1 MLELIIIV
9 ILWGYLILLLVV
21 IAAYLSAV
29 ATGSPFGKLNSSSQ
43 LPEISILIPARNEEQ
58 SIIKCLESILS
69 LDYPIEK
76 LHILIGED
84 QSTDNTAKLVEL
96 FIAKYPNFQLIS
108 IKQNLGS
115 AKAKGNVLANLMCL
129 VQTEIV
135 FVTDADIEVNPK
147 WVKRLLPKIIE
158 DKYAIVSGTTIVKG
172 VKLFHKWQGLEW
184 YLGTGYIA
192 GFDQLGIPTT
202 AVGNNMAFTKTA
214 YYATGGYENM
224 PFSVTE
230 DFQLYAAIRAKGY
243 RSYNESHANSVSI
256 SAAQNYINTF
266 LHQRKRW
273 LMGARD
279 LPWYW
284 ILIFG
289 LQALFYPCLAGML
302 LLHLSLAIKIWV
314 VKIILQQ
321 TFLLTMQLRLKQKIE
336 WLAMLSFEFYSIWSI
351 LAMMGFYLGAS
362 KMVWKGR
369 SYH

>member
-1 MLELIIIV
+1 MLELAFIL
-9 ILWGYLILLLVV
+9 ILWAYLLLLLMLFS
-21 IAAYLSAV
+21 AYLSADKSN
-29 ATGSPFGKLNSSSQ
+29 GSLEKSSEVTH
-43 LPEISILIPARNEEQ
+43 LPEISILIPARNEEEN
-58 SIIKCLESILS
+58 ILKCLGSILA
-69 LDYPIEK
+69 LDYPKDK
-76 LHILIGED
+76 LHILIGDD
-84 QSTDNTAKLVEL
+84 QSSDNTSNLVGA
-96 FIAKYPNFQLIS
+96 FIEKYPYFQLVS
-108 IKQNLGS
+108 IQQTLGS
-115 AKAKGNVLANLMCL
+115 AKAKGNVLANLMRL

-147 WVKRLLPKIIE
+147 WVKRLLPKITE

-172 VKLFHKWQGLEW
+172 AKLFHKWQGLEW

-230 DFQLYAAIRAKGY
+230 DFQLYAAIREKGY
-243 RSYNESHANSVSI
+243 RSYNESHPDSVNI
-256 SAAQNYINTF
+256 SAAQNYIYAF

-273 LMGARD
+273 LMGARA

-284 ILIFG
+284 LFIFG
-289 LQALFYPCLAGML
+289 LQALFYPCLGGML

-314 VKIILQQ
+314 IKIVLQQ

-336 WLAMLSFEFYSIWSI
+336 WLAMVSFEFYSIWSI
-351 LAMMGFYLGAS
+351 LAMMGFYFSSNA
-362 KMVWKGR
+362 MDWKGR
-369 SYH
+369 KYN